1 MKRLILFITSII
13 ILGTFSYKI
22 THKNILDIFLN
33 EDYKIINNEVYYQK
47 ENVKNNYSGYL
58 KYLDSDIVNNND
70 EIYSMMYTILNNG
83 YDTYSFDC
91 SYNCFSDIEKID
103 SLKLSLINQLVNPR
117 NSYKEIKTVYSTSN
131 KVTITVSKKYS
142 KEDIERIDN
151 EIDRLIKELN
161 INNYQSINDKIKV
174 FHDYIANKNT
184 YDQVMADTGE
194 SEYHSNTAI
203 GPLFEGKAICDGYSD
218 AMAYF
223 LDKIGIENIKIT
235 NDEHVWNAVKIDDK
249 WYHIDVTW
257 DDPIYTNGSNLTI
270 HDYFMITT
278 DELEKLKDEEHRFD
292 RIIYNFIK

>member
-103 SLKLSLINQLVNPR
+103 S
-117 NSYKEIKTVYSTSN
+117 
-131 KVTITVSKKYS
+131 
-142 KEDIERIDN
+142 
-151 EIDRLIKELN
+151 
-161 INNYQSINDKIKV
+161 
-174 FHDYIANKNT
+174 
-184 YDQVMADTGE
+184 
-194 SEYHSNTAI
+194 
-203 GPLFEGKAICDGYSD
+203 
-218 AMAYF
+218 
-223 LDKIGIENIKIT
+223 
-235 NDEHVWNAVKIDDK
+235 
-249 WYHIDVTW
+249 
-257 DDPIYTNGSNLTI
+257 
-270 HDYFMITT
+270 
-278 DELEKLKDEEHRFD
+278 
-292 RIIYNFIK
+292 